1 MGKLKLRNCEEMQRQ
16 RKDEDMGKEDIHKV
30 IFRAFRTYGG
40 KYVYDR
46 HSDSVIA
53 VNDEEFEEFCRVE
66 RGDIKAEDSPAVRK
80 YRKQGLF
87 MSNIVKKIEHPQT
100 EILEHDAEYK
110 LHQLILQVTQQCNLR
125 CEYCAYSGIYEGS
138 RTHSSR
144 RMTFD
149 TAKRAIDFFLD
160 HSLENSDISIG
171 FYGGEPLLEFDLIR
185 QCVKYVKEN
194 CEGKRVR
201 FSMTTNG
208 TLLKGERADFVAENE
223 FSTSISLDGAKE
235 EHDACRKF
243 PDGTGSFDIVIK
255 NVENLMKRYPEY
267 SDRHVNFFTTVNP
280 YMDLNCVLNYF
291 KAGEII
297 RDSSVMYNTMVPVNL
312 RENVTYKES
321 YFQVKKFEYI
331 KVLLSMV
338 GKLDDKYVSRL
349 VNRVIDKSMELKK
362 ALHNRE
368 ALYEIM
374 HPGGPCLPGVLRL
387 FVRYDGNFFPCE
399 RVNETLEF
407 YRIGSVEEGLDLDK
421 MWNLLNIGKLT
432 EEECRCCWNLRH
444 CLLCA
449 NEIEFHG
456 KEAPAKKEKLAV
468 CKAKKAQ
475 SECDLYEQA
484 VLKEFG
490 YVLPAERI

>member
-1 MGKLKLRNCEEMQRQ
+1 ME
-16 RKDEDMGKEDIHKV
+16 KENNV
-30 IFRAFRTYGG
+30 IFRAFKTYGG
-40 KYVYDR
+40 KYIYDR
-46 HSDSVIA
+46 HSDAVIA
-53 VNDEEFEEFCRVE
+53 VDDREFTEFCRVE
-66 RGDIKAEDSPAVRK
+66 RGEVQPSDSSVIQK
-80 YRKQGLF
+80 YQRQGLF
-87 MSNIVKKIEHPQT
+87 LPNIVKKIEHPQT
-100 EILEHDAEYK
+100 EILEHNAGHK

-138 RTHSSR
+138 RIHSSN

-149 TAKRAIDFFLD
+149 VAKQAIDFFLA

-171 FYGGEPLLEFDLIR
+171 FYGGEPLLEFELIKE
-185 QCVKYVKEN
+185 CVEYVKEN

-208 TLLKGERADFVAENE
+208 TLLKGEKAEFVVENE
-223 FSTSISLDGAKE
+223 FSTAISLDGAKE

-243 PDGTGSFDIVIK
+243 PDGTGSFDTVIK
-255 NVENLMKRYPEY
+255 NVEALAKKYPEY
-267 SDRHVNFFTTVNP
+267 TDRYVNFFTTVNP

-291 KAGEII
+291 KASEII
-297 RDSSVMYNTMVPVNL
+297 NDSAIMYNTMVPVNL
-312 RENVTYKES
+312 KEDVTYKES

-331 KVLLSMV
+331 KMLFSMT
-338 GKLDDKYVSRL
+338 GKLDKKYVSRL
-349 VNRVIDKSMELKK
+349 TSRVIDNSMELKK

-368 ALYEIM
+368 PLYEIM

-407 YRIGSVEEGLDLDK
+407 YRIGSIMEGLDLDK
-421 MWNLLNIGKLT
+421 MRTLLNIGKMT
-432 EEECRCCWNLRH
+432 EDECRTCWNLRH
-444 CLLCA
+444 CLVCA

-456 KEAPAKKEKLAV
+456 KEVPAKRDKLAV

-490 YVLPAERI
+490 YVLPEDRI